1 MNYMK
6 LAVTLLFLSLMIFY
20 TGCAST
26 NKQKKRPKRP
36 SDATM
41 SFFDDEPKKA
51 DTGLTGRKIIERF
64 NKDEYEADPEKK
76 IIKKGFTNR
85 PNWVSENW
93 REPDEMV
100 FISRIEHAKYSRAK
114 TFHTV
119 SDSLLMV
126 LKVRVAQDIESR
138 VNSEMVSEELV
149 NIKRKGKEEE
159 YNHTSLIRDYSTI
172 SSNIILDPSFGSQEV
187 WVDGGHETV
196 YCRYR
201 INRKK
206 YEQKVQKKKEEN
218 ANLAYANLKDAYN
231 IFGTSTPSI
240 TTLLKKISTTS
251 YYISKGVGFEKRP
264 DLVDP
269 TQQNEVVFQ
278 KSDLL
283 DKVRKDFGKFRSI
296 DDKIISHQ
304 KAITVRIVIPPG
316 EDLDYNGARLKVSFI
331 GKDSKPSQLIEAPI
345 DINLNADGEASLPL
359 TLTKDV
365 PYEAWEEDITVR
377 IDFNLQSDLIDKE
390 SYYESNE
397 YKDLVSNFPSVSFKV
412 TPTRFIKQKTWV
424 LFAGEV
430 PYEMRVN
437 NNYSN
442 PSQDLQETLSR
453 LLDLWSEIFD
463 VIDPSDMNVDYKKA
477 QAYHNG
483 ILKVMPERD
492 LYLNHD
498 LDAVVRVTGNQS
510 GKLDVK
516 VSLHSIDPQRTIKHT
531 ELSTS
536 DPDSIE
542 SAIDKCIDHFMNEY
556 FTFNLEISTAL
567 DTEINK
573 VIVDGKKIEN
583 LPENIEIG
591 VPIPIPEPFSRFR
604 SHDIVVY
611 KEGFKP
617 QKTKT
622 ELNMFSLSKP
632 SKLER
637 NVNFQLTKFAKPSGT
652 LKVDIFE
659 RKTNDLVKIGKYPY
673 DKNNYGPAPNIY
685 LQKRFWIFPAGRKKV
700 FKGDATLEHK
710 ITELGKYAVWARKA
724 AYDPMKKK
732 IITIFDDEELGSIEK
747 NYLRIELDI
756 KSEKYARG
764 LSMIF
769 PGLGQ
774 WYWDEEKGVIPKIP
788 ALSFFAATVGSIYIG
803 YTQYRAF
810 GNEKNNYNNLRK
822 EYLASNDPEQWENYD
837 QLLSRSR
844 ERMEEKKR
852 NARLAIG
859 AYGLVWSINV
869 WKVTW

>member
-1 MNYMK
+1 MK

-36 SDATM
+36 SDDTM

-64 NKDEYEADPEKK
+64 NKEEYEADPEKK
-76 IIKKGFTNR
+76 LIKSGGKN
-85 PNWVSENW
+85 PPWVSDNW
-93 REPDEMV
+93 QEPNDKL
-100 FISRIEHAKYSRAK
+100 FISRRDHAYFSRTK
-114 TFHTV
+114 TYHTV
-119 SDSLLMV
+119 SDSLLRV

-138 VNSEMVSEELV
+138 VYSEMVSAEEV

-159 YNHTSLIRDYSTI
+159 YNHTTLIRDYAKIT
-172 SSNIILDPSFGSQEV
+172 SNIILDPSFGSQEV
-187 WVDGGHETV
+187 WVDVARQTV
-196 YCRYR
+196 YCMYR

-206 YEQKVQKKKEEN
+206 YEEKVQKKKEEN
-218 ANLAYANLKDAYN
+218 ANLAYANLKDAN
-231 IFGTSTPSI
+231 SIFDTSTPSV
-240 TTLLKKISTTS
+240 TTLLKKISTAS

-269 TQQNEVVFQ
+269 GKQNEVVIQ
-278 KSDLL
+278 KSELL
-283 DKVRKDFGKFRSI
+283 DKIRNDFGEFRSI

-304 KAITVRIVIPPG
+304 KAIMVRIVIPPG
-316 EDLDYNGARLKVSFI
+316 EYLDYNGARLRVSFT
-331 GKDSKPSQLIEAPI
+331 GKDSKPSQLIEAPD
-345 DINLNADGEASLPL
+345 DIPLNADGEVTLPL
-359 TLTKDV
+359 KLINDV
-365 PYEAWEEDITVR
+365 PYEAWDDDITVR

-390 SYYESNE
+390 SYYESDE
-397 YKDLVSNFPSVSFKV
+397 YEKLVSNFPSVSFKV

-424 LFAGEV
+424 LVAGEL
-430 PYEMRVN
+430 PYEFN
-437 NNYSN
+437 KIYSN
-442 PSQDLQETLSR
+442 SSQDIQEILSR
-453 LLDLWSEIFD
+453 LLEQWGEIFD
-463 VIDPSDMNVDYKKA
+463 IIDPTDMNVDYKKA
-477 QAYHNG
+477 QAYRNG

-498 LDAVVRVTGNQS
+498 LDAVVKVTRNQS
-510 GKLDVK
+510 GQYDVK

-536 DPDSIE
+536 HRDSIE
-542 SAIDKCIDHFMNEY
+542 SAIDKCLDHFMNEY
-556 FTFNLEISTAL
+556 FTFNLEIATDL

-573 VIVDGKKIEN
+573 VMVDGKKIEN

-591 VPIPIPEPFSRFR
+591 VPIPVSEPFSRFR

-637 NVNFQLTKFAKPSGT
+637 LYNFQLTNFAKPSGT
-652 LKVDIFE
+652 LKVGIFE

-673 DKNNYGPAPNIY
+673 DKNNYGPAPKIY
-685 LQKRFWIFPAGRKKV
+685 LQKRLWIFPAGRKKV

-747 NYLRIELDI
+747 NYLKIELDL
-756 KSEKYARG
+756 KSPKYARG
-764 LSMIF
+764 LSIIV
-769 PGLGQ
+769 PGSGQ
-774 WYWDEEKGVIPKIP
+774 WYWVGKGWSMRKIP
-788 ALSFFAATVGSIYIG
+788 ALSFFTAAAGSIYIG

-822 EYLASNDPEQWENYD
+822 QYLASNDPEQWENYD
-837 QLLSRSR
+837 QLLSKSR
-844 ERMEEKKR
+844 ERMEENKR

-859 AYGLVWSINV
+859 SYGLVWSINV

>member
-6 LAVTLLFLSLMIFY
+6 LAVILLFSSLMIFY

-51 DTGLTGRKIIERF
+51 QDIIIEKF
-64 NKDEYEADPEKK
+64 KKDEYEADPEKK

-100 FISRIEHAKYSRAK
+100 FISRIEHASYKGK

-119 SDSLLMV
+119 SDSLLRV

-138 VNSEMVSEELV
+138 VHSEMVSEELI
-149 NIKRKGKEEE
+149 NIKRKGKQEE
-159 YNHTSLIRDYSTI
+159 YNQTSLHRDYSTI
-172 SSNIILDPSFGSQEV
+172 SSNIILDPSFGYQEV
-187 WVDGGHETV
+187 WVDGVHSTV

-206 YEQKVQKKKEEN
+206 YEAKVQKKKEEN
-218 ANLAYANLKDAYN
+218 ADLAYANLKDAYN

-240 TTLLKKISTTS
+240 TTLLKKISTAS
-251 YYISKGVGFEKRP
+251 YYINKGVGFEKRP

-269 TQQNEVVFQ
+269 TQQKQVVDQ

-283 DKVRKDFGKFRSI
+283 DQVRKDFEKFRSI
-296 DDKIISHQ
+296 ADKKISHQ
-304 KAITVRIVIPPG
+304 KVKMISIVLPPG
-316 EDLDYNGARLKVSFI
+316 EDLDYNGARLRVSFI

-345 DINLNADGEASLPL
+345 DINLNADGEAYLPL
-359 TLTKDV
+359 ELAKDV
-365 PYEAWEEDITVR
+365 PYEAWEKDITVR

-390 SYYESNE
+390 SYYESKE
-397 YKDLVSNFPSVSFKV
+397 YKKLVSNFPSVSFKV

-424 LFAGEV
+424 LVAGEV
-430 PYEMRVN
+430 PYEFKAN

-442 PSQDLQETLSR
+442 PSQDIQETLSR
-453 LLDLWSEIFD
+453 SLEQWSEIFD

-477 QAYHNG
+477 QAYRNG

-498 LDAVVRVTGNQS
+498 LDAVVKVTRNQS
-510 GKLDVK
+510 GQYDVK
-516 VSLHSIDPQRTIKHT
+516 VSLNSINPQRTIKHT
-531 ELSTS
+531 ELTTS
-536 DPDSIE
+536 HRDSIE
-542 SAIDKCIDHFMNEY
+542 SAIDKCLDHFMNEY
-556 FTFNLEISTAL
+556 FTFNLEIATDL

-573 VIVDGKKIEN
+573 VMVDGKKIEN

-591 VPIPIPEPFSRFR
+591 VPIPVSEPFSRFR

-632 SKLER
+632 SKFER
-637 NVNFQLTKFAKPSGT
+637 LVNFKLTKFAKPSGT
-652 LKVDIFE
+652 LKVEIFE
-659 RKTNDLVKIGKYPY
+659 RKTNVLVKIGKDPY
-673 DKNNYGPAPNIY
+673 TRIDYGPAPDIY
-685 LQKRFWIFPAGRKKV
+685 LQKRWRIFPAGIKE
-700 FKGDATLEHK
+700 FIGQDTTLEHK

-724 AYDPMKKK
+724 AYDPMKKE
-732 IITIFDDEELGSIEK
+732 IITIMDDEELGSK
-747 NYLRIELDI
+747 ANNSLMIELDP
-756 KSEKYARG
+756 KSLKYARG
-764 LSMIF
+764 LSIF
-769 PGLGQ
+769 VPGSGQ
-774 WYWDEEKGVIPKIP
+774 WYWAGKGWGVKKIP

-837 QLLSRSR
+837 LLRSRSR
-844 ERMEEKKR
+844 ERIKEKKS
-852 NARLAIG
+852 NVFWATG
-859 AYGLVWSINV
+859 SFGLVWSINV

>member
-1 MNYMK
+1 
-6 LAVTLLFLSLMIFY
+6 MIFY

-51 DTGLTGRKIIERF
+51 QDIIIEKF
-64 NKDEYEADPEKK
+64 KKDEYEADPEKK
-76 IIKKGFTNR
+76 IIKKGVTNR

-100 FISRIEHAKYSRAK
+100 FISRIEHASYKGK

-119 SDSLLMV
+119 SDSLLRV

-138 VNSEMVSEELV
+138 VHSELVSEELV

-159 YNHTSLIRDYSTI
+159 YNHTSLFKDYSRI
-172 SSNIILDPSFGSQEV
+172 SSNIILDPSFGYQDV
-187 WVDGGHETV
+187 WVDVVQSTV

-206 YEQKVQKKKEEN
+206 YEEKVQKKKEEN
-218 ANLAYANLKDAYN
+218 ADLAYANLKDAYN
-231 IFGTSTPSI
+231 IFGTSAPSI
-240 TTLLKKISTTS
+240 TTLLKKISTAS
-251 YYISKGVGFEKRP
+251 YYINKGVGFEKRP

-269 TQQNEVVFQ
+269 TQENAVVFQ
-278 KSDLL
+278 KSDLV

-296 DDKIISHQ
+296 ADKKISHQ
-304 KAITVRIVIPPG
+304 KVKMIPIVIPPG
-316 EDLDYNGARLKVSFI
+316 EDLDYNGARLRVSFI

-345 DINLNADGEASLPL
+345 DINLNADGEAYLPL
-359 TLTKDV
+359 ELAKDV
-365 PYEAWEEDITVR
+365 PYEAWETDITVR

-390 SYYESNE
+390 SYYESDE
-397 YKDLVSNFPSVSFKV
+397 YEKLVSNFPSVSFKV

-424 LFAGEV
+424 LVVGEL
-430 PYEMRVN
+430 PEEFDKIYT
-437 NNYSN
+437 N
-442 PSQDLQETLSR
+442 PSQDIQETLSE
-453 LLDLWSEIFD
+453 LLDQWSEIFD
-463 VIDPSDMNVDYKKA
+463 VIDPSEMNVDYKKA
-477 QAYHNG
+477 QAYRNG

-498 LDAVVRVTGNQS
+498 LDAVVKVTKNQP
-510 GKLDVK
+510 GQFDVK

-536 DPDSIE
+536 DPYSIE
-542 SAIDKCIDHFMNEY
+542 SAIDKCLDHFINEY
-556 FTFNLEISTAL
+556 FTFNLEISTDL

-573 VIVDGKKIEN
+573 VMVDGKIQEN
-583 LPENIEIG
+583 LPKNIELG
-591 VPIPIPEPFSRFR
+591 VPIRIAETFSRFR

-622 ELNMFSLSKP
+622 ELNTFSLSKP

-652 LKVDIFE
+652 LKVDILD
-659 RKTNDLVKIGKYPY
+659 RKTNGPVKIGKDPY
-673 DKNNYGPAPNIY
+673 TNINYKSAPNIY
-685 LQKRFWIFPAGRKKV
+685 LQKRWWIFPSGRTEV
-700 FKGDATLEHK
+700 FQGTTLEHE
-710 ITELGKYAVWARKA
+710 ITKLGKYAVWARKA
-724 AYDPMKKK
+724 AYDPMKKE
-732 IITIFDDEELGSIEK
+732 IITIIDDEELGSIEN
-747 NYLRIELDI
+747 NYLRIELDP
-756 KSEKYARG
+756 KSLKYARR
-764 LSMIF
+764 LSIIV
-769 PGLGQ
+769 PGSGQ
-774 WYWDEEKGVIPKIP
+774 WYWAGKGWGMKKIP
-788 ALSFFAATVGSIYIG
+788 ALSFFTATVGSIYIG

-837 QLLSRSR
+837 QLLSKSR

-852 NARLAIG
+852 NTHLAIG
-859 AYGLVWSINV
+859 SYGLVWSINV